1 MILLRD
7 EQFSTKMEYCI
18 MPSNKINDDD
28 DDDDDNKW
36 REDNM

>member
-18 MPSNKINDDD
+18 MPSNKMNDDD
-28 DDDDDNKW
+28 DDDDKW